1 MAYFANPIIPELTMT
16 KQAEFE
22 SIYEAYYPKVFRLC
36 SGYASGRDDWA
47 KETAQDVFI
56 TVWNKLE
63 TLNDQKALPAWI
75 YRIAFNTCMKRLKE
89 RKHQAVLSDQLP
101 DPAYSPEQQSE
112 ANEMIQKI
120 HRALAHVS
128 VDEKNLILLMLEGL
142 ENDDISDI
150 LGISRSHLRV
160 KMHRTRQ
167 KLKTLLEN
175 ERI

>member
-1 MAYFANPIIPELTMT
+1 MST
-16 KQAEFE
+16 KDEFE
-22 SIYEAYYPKVFRLC
+22 LIYQAYYPKVFRLC

-56 TVWNKLE
+56 TVWNKLD
-63 TLNDQKALPAWI
+63 TLKDQKALAAWI

-89 RKHQAVLSDQLP
+89 NKGRTDLSHQLIET
-101 DPAYSPEQQSE
+101 AYSPEQQSE

-167 KLKTLLEN
+167 KLKTLLED